1 MPTMTPRLFPA
12 LLALCLAVTAASA
25 EDKPGAGTMTRTP
38 APPAPPS
45 DTDLT
50 TYYVGLITKGSHFDA
65 YNREDREK
73 IQKAHLANLDR
84 LAQLGKILVAGP
96 CPDNGEWRGIYI
108 FKCASIEEAK
118 QFAASD
124 PEVQTGRLKI
134 EIHPWMTEKGSIRDP
149 EFPPSK

>member
-1 MPTMTPRLFPA
+1 MTPRLFPA
-12 LLALCLAVTAASA
+12 LLALCLAVSAASA
-25 EDKPGAGTMTRTP
+25 NDKSSAGTMTLTP
-38 APPAPPS
+38 VPPPDP
-45 DTDLT
+45 DLT

-65 YNREDREK
+65 YSREDREK

-108 FKCASIEEAK
+108 FKCASIEEAR
-118 QFAASD
+118 QLAASD
-124 PEVQTGRLKI
+124 PEVQTGRLRI